1 MKLQFGPPEPE
12 KPKNILQKLEDKVDR
27 LHAMADKYLDTDDD
41 LPLAQHLLLLGTAAF
56 FLVFVVWANFAT
68 LEEVT
73 KGEGRVIPSSET
85 QVIQSLEGGIVD
97 EILVKEGQ
105 RVKTGQILVKLRDV
119 AAASDLGENQAKY
132 YGLMA
137 TVARLQA
144 EANGESVPKFSDDIM
159 KKVPQSVQDE
169 MNTFRANQ
177 LQMQGE
183 ISVYQSQLSQKESE
197 LRETASRVSDLQ
209 RVIALAREKKAAI
222 EPLVARG
229 SAPKL
234 ELLDLDSDIAQKETE
249 INSLQSSLPRA
260 RAAVGEINARIRDV
274 TSRARADAQVKLSQ
288 IMIEVNALKQATG
301 ALEDRK
307 TRAEVRSPV
316 DGIVKDMKVTTVGG
330 VVKPG
335 DAFIDIVPVDD
346 QLLVEAR
353 VRPGDIAFLRPGQE
367 AVVKISAYDF
377 SVYGGLKANLVD
389 ISADTI
395 TNEKGES
402 FYRVRLRTKETA
414 LKRKG
419 EVLPIIPGMVATAD
433 ILTGEKTVMEYLL
446 KPFIKTV
453 SESMNER

>member
-12 KPKNILQKLEDKVDR
+12 KPKNLLRKLEDKVDR
-27 LHAMADKYLDTDDD
+27 LHAIADKYLDTDDD
-41 LPLAQHLLLLGTAAF
+41 LPLAQHLLLLGIAAF
-56 FLVFVVWANFAT
+56 FLVFIVWANFAT

-73 KGEGRVIPSSET
+73 KGEGKIIPSSET

-105 RVKTGQILVKLRDV
+105 RVKVGQILVKLRDV
-119 AAASDLGENQAKY
+119 AAVSDLGENQAKY

-144 EANGESVPKFSDDIM
+144 EANGEAVPKFSDDVM

-177 LQMQGE
+177 LQVQSE
-183 ISVYQSQLSQKESE
+183 ISVYQSQLSQKEGE
-197 LRETASRVSDLQ
+197 VRETGSRISDLQ
-209 RVIALAREKKAAI
+209 RVISLAREKKSAI

-288 IMIEVNALKQATG
+288 TMIEVNALKQATG

-316 DGIVKDMKVTTVGG
+316 EGIVKDMKVTTVGG

-353 VRPGDIAFLRPGQE
+353 IRPGDIAFLSPGQD
-367 AVVKISAYDF
+367 AMVKVSAYDF
-377 SVYGGLKANLVD
+377 SIYGGLKAELVD

-395 TNEKGES
+395 ANEKGES

-419 EVLPIIPGMVATAD
+419 EILPIIPGMVTTVD
-433 ILTGEKTVMEYLL
+433 ILTGHKTVMEYLM
-446 KPFIKTV
+446 KPFVKTL
-453 SESMNER
+453 SESMHER